1 MSDENKLP
9 KIAMVQQILA
19 NSKNNRRDSPVAT
32 HWPYRHGF
40 RGAKEAILRR
50 GVGRVD
56 NVEFG
61 CAQKS
66 EKCSKK
72 STIGKIWRS
81 TDQIML

>member
-1 MSDENKLP
+1 
-9 KIAMVQQILA
+9 
-19 NSKNNRRDSPVAT
+19 
-32 HWPYRHGF
+32 
-40 RGAKEAILRR
+40 
-50 GVGRVD
+50 VD